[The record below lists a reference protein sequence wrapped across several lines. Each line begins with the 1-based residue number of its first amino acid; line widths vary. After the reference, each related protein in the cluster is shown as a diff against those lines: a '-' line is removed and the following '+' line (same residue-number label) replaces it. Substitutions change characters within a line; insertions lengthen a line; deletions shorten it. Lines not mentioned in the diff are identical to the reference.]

1 MAKACLCSTPYK
13 QQWSC
18 FKTPEEEI
26 WLPNYIEKKLQRLV
40 ASGESETVLDELY
53 MALGQDHYFDKIV
66 TKTML
71 EILSVR
77 LRSRESTED
86 EGMRRNTRGQVNN
99 YVNETGDISA
109 QEPMDTLE
117 YSMVTSQIAFDQE
130 IMDLN

>member
-1 MAKACLCSTPYK
+1 
-13 QQWSC
+13 
-18 FKTPEEEI
+18 
-26 WLPNYIEKKLQRLV
+26 
-40 ASGESETVLDELY
+40 